1 MEPTRAFQ
9 PVLQPSFL
17 CWFVILQGSRMTG
30 GDLGSPVR
38 FGRTETKHPSG
49 CELAAVAQPS
59 KCLWALAPPKTRHFV
74 NSAWAGKSLFV
85 FPEAGDQML

>member
-1 MEPTRAFQ
+1 MA
-9 PVLQPSFL
+9 SFL

-30 GDLGSPVR
+30 ADLGSLVR
-38 FGRTETKHPSG
+38 LGRTEAKHPSG

-85 FPEAGDQML
+85 FTEAGDQML